1 MNDINGWD
9 LLKNLSEK
17 SDNELRTMFGISIS
31 ENCDVLRTIL
41 CRYTY
46 DEAISKCFEY
56 ITSNI
61 RIGDVYVSKVNPSS
75 RRIVAKIDNNLKTID
90 LMNDRGYI
98 NKYTLQGLDEFYYKV
113 DINVFDEIRG

>member
-46 DEAISKCFEY
+46 DEAKSRYKC
-56 ITSNI
+56 I
-61 RIGDVYVSKVNPSS
+61 
-75 RRIVAKIDNNLKTID
+75 
-90 LMNDRGYI
+90 
-98 NKYTLQGLDEFYYKV
+98 
-113 DINVFDEIRG
+113 